1 MSKETDRARK
11 LRQTATTG
19 EQAAWQ
25 TLRGF
30 RQHGF
35 PVRRQHP
42 IGGLI
47 VDFAIEQAKLVI
59 EIDGSIHQRRD
70 VQDNDAARDMKLS
83 ERGWRVVRVPNDQA
97 FHGDFLFDL
106 IAKEL
111 GLE

>member
-42 IGGLI
+42 INGMI

-59 EIDGSIHQRRD
+59 EIDGSIHQRLD
-70 VQDNDAARDMKLS
+70 VQDNDA
-83 ERGWRVVRVPNDQA
+83 EREFRLAELGWRVVRVPNDAA
-97 FHGDFLFDL
+97 FHGDFLFGL
-106 IAKEL
+106 VAKEL